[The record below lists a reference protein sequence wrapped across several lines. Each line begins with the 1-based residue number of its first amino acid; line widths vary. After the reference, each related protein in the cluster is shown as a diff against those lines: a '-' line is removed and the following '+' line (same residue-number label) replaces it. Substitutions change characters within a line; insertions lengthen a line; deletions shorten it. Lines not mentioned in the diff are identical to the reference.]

1 MSRLLVSDNTFT
13 GLGSGAV
20 QFLNSPF
27 EGLCARHAVVTRNS
41 AVDVNQLYTSGD
53 APNGAF
59 WTASLPPRASSVGT
73 ACHQDLLFESNS
85 VDSGPHSAYSIR
97 GAERVGIAHADV
109 TTCDDDH
116 AAKGYPPVFVG
127 PDVLKS
133 AVRVSGLNSS
143 YSTVPRVCA
152 KRASLVKDQR
162 TGRVYFLNIMY
173 GNQVSQIL
181 HPISGCNHCGD
192 ADLCT
197 TLGVHQ
203 VSSSFI
209 SSRAVGSPF
218 NCKLLPGP
226 RFLKCSACAGK
237 NAIYFQ
243 ATPAD
248 TRIHHVSTCTE
259 CPGNLCS
266 RVVDVPQQYFKNLA
280 ITEKF
285 QCTMLSAIVSTHV

>member
-1 MSRLLVSDNTFT
+1 M
-13 GLGSGAV
+13 
-20 QFLNSPF
+20 
-27 EGLCARHAVVTRNS
+27 
-41 AVDVNQLYTSGD
+41 DVNQLYTSGD

-59 WTASLPPRASSVGT
+59 WTASLPPRASSAGT
-73 ACHQDLLFESNS
+73 ACHQDVLFESNT
-85 VDSGPHSAYSIR
+85 VNSGPHSAYSIQ
-97 GAERVGIAHADV
+97 GAEGVGITNGDV

-133 AVRVSGLNSS
+133 TVIVSNLNSS

-152 KRASLVKDQR
+152 KRASLVKAQG
-162 TGRVYFLNIMY
+162 TGQVYFLSIMY
-173 GNQVSQIL
+173 GNQVSQTL

-197 TLGVHQ
+197 TLGVQQ
-203 VSSSFI
+203 VSSDFI
-209 SSRAVGSPF
+209 SSRTIGSPF

-226 RFLKCSACAGK
+226 RFLKCSACTEK
-237 NAIYFQ
+237 HAIYFQ
-243 ATPAD
+243 ATPVD
-248 TRIHHVSTCTE
+248 TRVHHISTCTE

-280 ITEKF
+280 IAENF
-285 QCTMLSAIVSTHV
+285 QCAMLNTNV